1 MPFRLPAYHAA
12 MRYRLIA
19 IDLDGTLLCPQG
31 LASDENRAAMHAAHE
46 RGVHVL
52 PCTGRGWREARRAIR
67 GLPDAELGI
76 FNTGALVCRTTDGAT
91 VDAAPIARE
100 TVAEL
105 VELLRH
111 RPEAVLLYTD
121 PAQTGLEYIA
131 TGDGAMTD
139 NTRWWFEHNDL
150 RYTETPAPDA
160 AMLDHVV
167 RVGLVLPSADAPAVL
182 AQVREQ
188 FADTVEAHAFEAVL
202 RSGEAP
208 MSILEV
214 FGPGVTKWRGIEAVA
229 HKLGIADDE
238 VAVIGDEVND
248 LPMFARAGCAVAMA
262 NAIPEIKDAAHRH
275 TRCNA
280 THGVAHAID
289 QMLAGDW

>member
-1 MPFRLPAYHAA
+1 

-31 LASDENRAAMHAAHE
+31 LASAENRAAMHAAHE

-52 PCTGRGWREARRAIR
+52 PCTGRGWREARRAIQ

-76 FNTGALVCRTTDGAT
+76 FNTGALVCRTADGAT

-105 VELLRH
+105 IGLLRH

-121 PAQTGLEYIA
+121 PARTGLEYIA
-131 TGDGAMTD
+131 TGDGTMTD

-150 RYTETPAPDA
+150 RYTETPTPDA
-160 AMLDHVV
+160 AVLGHVV
-167 RVGLVLPSADAPAVL
+167 RVGVVLPSADAPAVL
-182 AQVREQ
+182 AQVHER

-214 FGPGVTKWRGIEAVA
+214 FGAGVTKWRGIEHVA
-229 HKLGIADDE
+229 HALGIADDE

-248 LPMFARAGCAVAMA
+248 LPMFRRAGCAVAME
-262 NAIPEIKDAAHRH
+262 NAIPALKAIAHQH
-275 TRCNA
+275 TRCNQ

-289 QMLAGDW
+289 QMLAGAW